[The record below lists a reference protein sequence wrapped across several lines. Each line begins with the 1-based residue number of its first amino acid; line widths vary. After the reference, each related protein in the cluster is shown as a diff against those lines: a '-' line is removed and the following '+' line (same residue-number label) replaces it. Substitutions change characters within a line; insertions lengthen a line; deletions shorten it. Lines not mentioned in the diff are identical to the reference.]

1 MYTKSWHSLWKFL
14 WKNNIKYSTTWYE
27 DRILFGFADGIT
39 KLKINRLT
47 SNACAFVLMWNQK
60 LFLNLIRQ
68 LQPIMD
74 FGQILTFRFFF
85 FFLFI
90 YLFFNFHFYRIYD
103 DKLTHSVYLFRSLFY
118 YIYRVHLRIFQYTN
132 AHSVW
137 YSENLAYLSN
147 FRTATICE
155 IVLCS
160 THINENNDNNDDVND
175 GIGNVKYA
183 CLAHTF
189 YFKFK
194 IIPILGLLASSLSLG
209 WQENERWK
217 Q

>member
-1 MYTKSWHSLWKFL
+1 MAFFVEISLK
-14 WKNNIKYSTTWYE
+14 KQ
-27 DRILFGFADGIT
+27 R
-39 KLKINRLT
+39 
-47 SNACAFVLMWNQK
+47 
-60 LFLNLIRQ
+60 
-68 LQPIMD
+68 
-74 FGQILTFRFFF
+74 QILNHMVWRSNIVWFCRRHNKVENQSVDIERLCVCAYVESKAFLESHKTATAYYGFWTNFDISIFL

-194 IIPILGLLASSLSLG
+194 IISILGLLASSLSLG